1 MDGSSSPG
9 NSNTVLWS
17 EFGKG
22 LWCEEQMETSIPCFL
37 SVACHTARSYCCHS
51 ANKDKPEC
59 CCLLLKIFD
68 IWYEKNG
75 RLKRVKWTFS
85 SWFGLINLWFTRRLC
100 CCACS
105 VWIIPIYQALRNDF
119 LVVRAIC
126 HSYPPISRAEGSES
140 HLAVNI
146 SLRGFGCILRPVW
159 HVQVKPLC
167 WWGW

>member
-1 MDGSSSPG
+1 MVWIWQRIVVWGADGNLHP
-9 NSNTVLWS
+9 L
-17 EFGKG
+17 FFICG
-22 LWCEEQMETSIPCFL
+22 LPHSQKLLLPL
-37 SVACHTARSYCCHS
+37 SKQRQAWMLLPPSYR
-51 ANKDKPEC
+51 
-59 CCLLLKIFD
+59 LKIFD

-85 SWFGLINLWFTRRLC
+85 SWFGLINLWFTRGLC